1 MMQPT
6 PRAADTYIQPKE
18 SSMSEKSAFLK
29 ALTPEAKACLGK
41 QMFQIPRYPFRV
53 GGESRRG
60 IPTQFADSRRAA
72 HSEPNNDVYLR
83 DPGPLLNVSR
93 EHFQIELR
101 GEDHFLV
108 DRGSACGTLL
118 EGAIIGKNRT
128 GGEKRLDDGDVII
141 VGTSASLYVFKFLN
155 AA

>member
-1 MMQPT
+1 
-6 PRAADTYIQPKE
+6 
-18 SSMSEKSAFLK
+18 MSERSASLK

-41 QMFQIPRYPFRV
+41 QMLQIHRYPFRV
-53 GGESRRG
+53 GGESRNG
-60 IPTQFADSRRAA
+60 LSPHSADSRRAA

-83 DPGPLLNVSR
+83 EPGPALNVSR

-101 GEDHFLV
+101 GGDHFLV
-108 DRGSACGTLL
+108 DRGSTCGTLV
-118 EGAIIGKNRT
+118 EGAIIGKNRA

-155 AA
+155 EA